1 MIGIYKITNKINNK
15 VYIGQSVNIKRR
27 WKDHIRGNKKCSSLI
42 HSAINKYG
50 VDSFDFEVLFEFN
63 RVNYDL
69 MNILEIA
76 YIKYFNSL
84 SPNGYNLDS
93 GGKNKIPSDD
103 TRKKISENTRISMI
117 DVDYTNIINANR
129 NNINI
134 ERRKESLKEYYNN
147 MTSDEKEEL
156 SNRLRLINNRDD
168 VIEKKREKMIG
179 RFMGEDNPFYG
190 RHHSEETKDKI
201 RNTKIKN
208 NSTGK
213 GIEKSD
219 EWRKKNIGKYMRP
232 DGVIVEM
239 WKSAATRF
247 HKDWKFVE

>member
-27 WKDHIRGNKKCSSLI
+27 WKDHIRGNKKCVSLI

-63 RVNYDL
+63 KVNYDL

-93 GGKNKIPSDD
+93 GGKNKIPSDE
-103 TRKKISENTRISMI
+103 TRKKISENTRIAMI

-134 ERRKESLKEYYNN
+134 DRRKESLKEYYNN

-179 RFMGEDNPFYG
+179 RFMG
-190 RHHSEETKDKI
+190 
-201 RNTKIKN
+201 
-208 NSTGK
+208 
-213 GIEKSD
+213 
-219 EWRKKNIGKYMRP
+219 
-232 DGVIVEM
+232 
-239 WKSAATRF
+239 
-247 HKDWKFVE
+247 